1 MEYSKGKMKIDFT
14 KRIEEYKEKSDKEIL
29 AYLSDFWNVTPN
41 EDGIIR
47 LYALYQKCEYKDSKG
62 NDFAFFTDVRNE
74 MGDILYYPYKL
85 GKVKIW
91 SQYKTSFESQPIW
104 QINVRLSEKKY
115 RKENPF
121 SLCMAN
127 NTVGK
132 PSLKF
137 NDRLEKESIIKKIF
151 NDTGYTQRD
160 AKNTVNALHNIMDD
174 LYTNADDRFVY
185 ELLQNADDQPQEGKS
200 VSVFMQLLEN
210 HLLFMHNGRPFD
222 KDDVDSI
229 CSIGSSTKRNSK
241 EKIGYKGIG
250 FKSVFTGSDTV
261 IVNSG
266 NFSFAF
272 DKYSPLYNDADIEN
286 TPWQLKPIWQEK
298 YRYPQEVRSNEYF
311 WKSQVGF
318 SLDVDSNK
326 VKNYDYSIRK
336 ILSSPLFLLFL
347 KNVSLFHFQY
357 EATELKIAKNED
369 SNAIHIREN
378 DKIISSWTK
387 ADYVI
392 EIPQDIRD
400 AMQNDRNV
408 PQKMKE
414 ATKTQISFAAIIS
427 DEQIGQIDNSVLYA
441 YLPTT
446 VNDFK
451 FNFIVNADFLL
462 AANREQLH
470 TKKIWN
476 RFLFQQIGK
485 LLVEWSKSISA
496 LSPTYLNVLPK
507 TELPEEETGHLA
519 LSSYFN
525 NAYKSAIESEAFILN
540 HQGELAKQDEI
551 IIDKT
556 GLSEIV
562 GADMFCRLLQTEK
575 CLPSEKIDSKILEED
590 IFKEIDLMKFDD
602 IIDPITNNED
612 FNEWF
617 VSATD
622 EQKNTLYKWID
633 DNDIPSRKDDLRTF
647 VANLLLFRFFD
658 TEYSSYR
665 SIVSDRDEITP
676 IITTPHILPIKS
688 VLNRLDFQC
697 SDDLFDEKHP
707 LFKYIDLPK
716 EEELFNSIKDCDFSE
731 FTADERRTLFFS
743 LADFDGVGNAKL
755 KDIALFRNLKGVTKP
770 LGEMVAYRENA
781 PLWLSDYVLCKEDND
796 AELSDYL
803 ISQKDEFENIVQEHI
818 GEIDAPITE
827 LYKTYKDEWTSQF
840 TRQIIDEHEVDNE
853 ILAII
858 EESDKQTKEYFLNS
872 IQKLE
877 LHSTSTYKKDSYE
890 YRVLQLA
897 LSEYDEPS
905 DFSSKIYFDGQ
916 CIKNVSVS
924 DDVVCDYTQS
934 GETKKVK
941 MSLAKLLPQYQ
952 NQSDSIEKIKGL
964 FESKRD
970 LDKFFL
976 AKPKSIY
983 DVYRELNRHLGIPES
998 CFSEWNVDGNAQ
1010 QYLFATYYRRHK
1022 KGWNNLYVPKIDLD
1036 MKEESFVHE
1045 LLDFLY
1051 DNCISIDESPFTY
1064 HLKKYFDDKY
1074 FDSDYVFENEQILPV
1089 IEKWANDDKK
1099 KNYLI
1104 DNGVRTEKCNA
1115 IQFRKLFLEN
1125 KPIDF
1130 IDKLEDEELSSGLEF
1145 IATAIGFERPFTG
1158 NNQEAILLQLKD
1170 KKCCNL
1176 SDDWDEEK
1184 MKEKSEEWNT
1194 KEYKDWID
1202 EHYPQI
1208 FLHHG
1213 LLPSKLSYEEELLL
1227 NYEDADYDYYYDN
1240 QEEKLFISN
1249 VRKIEDVLFEVAKE
1263 EKSGLDFDDYKIL
1276 CWDGKITVTKEDV
1289 AQKDKTIKSLSE
1301 LNRRKDDI
1309 IERYRA
1315 KYGDIDDDEDGK
1327 SIEIR
1332 SANVINEL
1340 YRNAQDET
1348 PEQSGYV
1355 IKRDGLS
1362 CEEQIAAHKEAEQII
1377 KEKLESDGYDCSNW
1391 YLGDESPCK
1400 KWHSVNQVDNI
1411 MSPDGESIN
1420 LVIKSAKG
1428 GYIYLSATDFEFLTS
1443 NSNNILMVW
1452 DGSNVYSVTAD
1463 DIFNKDSNVNLIFDT
1478 EYTPKHYYAALSKVF
1493 QYVKRTTFAVKSPR
1507 YIAYETIK
1515 SFGLDSKTEGVQELF
1530 DDNDL

>member
-47 LYALYQKCEYKDSKG
+47 LYASYQKCEHKDSKG

-121 SLCMAN
+121 SLCIAN

-132 PSLKF
+132 PSREF

-222 KDDVDSI
+222 NDDVDSI

-326 VKNYDYSIRK
+326 VENYDYSIRK

-357 EATELKIAKNED
+357 GATELKIAKNED

-387 ADYVI
+387 TDYVI
-392 EIPQDIRD
+392 EIPQYIRD
-400 AMQNDRNV
+400 AMQDDRNV

-470 TKKIWN
+470 TKKTWN

-507 TELPEEETGHLA
+507 TELPEEEIGHLA

-525 NAYKSAIESEAFILN
+525 NAYKSALESEAFILN
-540 HQGELAKQDEI
+540 HKGELAKQDKI

-556 GLSEIV
+556 GLSEIL

-590 IFKEIDLMKFDD
+590 IFKKIDLMKFDD
-602 IIDPITNNED
+602 IIDAITNNED
-612 FNEWF
+612 FNKWF

-622 EQKNTLYKWID
+622 EQKNTFYKWIKY
-633 DNDIPSRKDDLRTF
+633 NNINTRKDKLKSF
-647 VANLLLFRFFD
+647 VSNLPLFQFGGEYKSLEEISSSD
-658 TEYSSYR
+658 YVVTTEH
-665 SIVSDRDEITP
+665 
-676 IITTPHILPIKS
+676 IIPIKEILS
-688 VLNRLDFQC
+688 KLGFVC
-697 SDDLFDEKHP
+697 SDNLFDENHP
-707 LFKYIDLPK
+707 LYEFVNVQGN
-716 EEELFNSIKDCDFSE
+716 EELFNSIKDCDFSE

-743 LADFDGVGNAKL
+743 LADFYGVGNAKL
-755 KDIALFRNLKGVTKP
+755 KDIALFRNLKGFTKP

-781 PLWLSDYVLCKEDND
+781 PLWLSDYVLCKEDYSTD
-796 AELSDYL
+796 LADYL
-803 ISQKDEFENIVQEHI
+803 IAQKDEFKSIIQENIND
-818 GEIDAPITE
+818 IDTSWAE
-827 LYKTYKDEWTSQF
+827 LYKIYEEEWTGEF
-840 TRQIIDEHEVDNE
+840 TRNLIDNYE
-853 ILAII
+853 IDDDILTII

-877 LHSTSTYKKDSYE
+877 LHSTSTYKKNSYE

-897 LSEYDEPS
+897 LSVYDEPS

-916 CIKNVSVS
+916 CIKDVSVS

-934 GETKKVK
+934 GKTQKVK

-964 FESKRD
+964 FESKKD
-970 LDKFFL
+970 LDKFFIV
-976 AKPKSIY
+976 KPKSIY
-983 DVYRELNRHLGIPES
+983 DVHRELNRHLDIPES
-998 CFSEWNVDGNAQ
+998 YFSEWNVDGNAQ

-1036 MKEESFVHE
+1036 MKDESFACE

-1051 DNCISIDESPFTY
+1051 NNCISIDESPFTY

-1074 FDSDYVFENEQILPV
+1074 FDSDYVFEDEQILPV

-1115 IQFRKLFLEN
+1115 IQFRKLFWED

-1130 IDKLEDEELSSGLEF
+1130 IDKLSDAELSYSIKF
-1145 IATAIGFERPFTG
+1145 IATANGFHRPFIG
-1158 NNQEAILLQLKD
+1158 KNQEVILLQLKD
-1170 KKCCNL
+1170 KRSCNL
-1176 SDDWDEEK
+1176 LNGWNEQKMEEYSKEWD
-1184 MKEKSEEWNT
+1184 T
-1194 KEYKDWID
+1194 KEYKDWIN
-1202 EHYPQI
+1202 EYHPKIYIYSGKLP
-1208 FLHHG
+1208 HR
-1213 LLPSKLSYEEELLL
+1213 LLYKGELLL
-1227 NYEDADYDYYYDN
+1227 NYEDADYDYYYN
-1240 QEEKLFISN
+1240 KQGKRLFISN

-1263 EKSGLDFDDYKIL
+1263 EQSGLDFDDYKIL

-1289 AQKDKTIKSLSE
+1289 AQKDKKIKSLSE
-1301 LNRRKDDI
+1301 LNREKDDI

-1315 KYGDIDDDEDGK
+1315 KYGDIDDDDDSN

-1332 SANVINEL
+1332 SADVINEF
-1340 YRNAQDET
+1340 
-1348 PEQSGYV
+1348 
-1355 IKRDGLS
+1355 
-1362 CEEQIAAHKEAEQII
+1362 IA
-1377 KEKLESDGYDCSNW
+1377 
-1391 YLGDESPCK
+1391 
-1400 KWHSVNQVDNI
+1400 V
-1411 MSPDGESIN
+1411 
-1420 LVIKSAKG
+1420 
-1428 GYIYLSATDFEFLTS
+1428 
-1443 NSNNILMVW
+1443 
-1452 DGSNVYSVTAD
+1452 
-1463 DIFNKDSNVNLIFDT
+1463 
-1478 EYTPKHYYAALSKVF
+1478 
-1493 QYVKRTTFAVKSPR
+1493 R
-1507 YIAYETIK
+1507 
-1515 SFGLDSKTEGVQELF
+1515 
-1530 DDNDL
+1530 